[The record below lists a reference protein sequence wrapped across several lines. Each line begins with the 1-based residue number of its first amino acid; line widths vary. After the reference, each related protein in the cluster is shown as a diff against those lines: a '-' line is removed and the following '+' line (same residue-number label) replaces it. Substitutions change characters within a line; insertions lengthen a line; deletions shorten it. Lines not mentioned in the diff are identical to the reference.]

1 LRISHVCKFAIAMLA
16 VALFASPLLYA
27 NSTHSGESGRFAL
40 ITGGFSAYGITDLL
54 PKGELTGK
62 AGVPHPSAAF
72 FGFGESRGVWGSNLA
87 WGAAF
92 ESDRNFSHVDFG
104 NPGHHRGTFF
114 PPSSGTGPGAPA
126 ASGTPAAV
134 PEPDSALL
142 LVLGLGA
149 AALATFALAK
159 K

>member
-1 LRISHVCKFAIAMLA
+1 MRISHVCKFAIAMLA

-114 PPSSGTGPGAPA
+114 PPLQELMHRCIGADHSRKVSDQDKIPEVQEQNLFQSSPI
-126 ASGTPAAV
+126 SR
-134 PEPDSALL
+134 
-142 LVLGLGA
+142 
-149 AALATFALAK
+149 
-159 K
+159 